1 MEVGLNVVAVF
12 ENGTIFDRKVLD
24 IDEKVYLTN
33 LVQMHTQA
41 MSLAVKIGYASK
53 DTITVLL
60 SKAHRDATALA
71 DSKDILTSDNVSK
84 LLAKADAQAHALKN
98 KAHIN

>member
-1 MEVGLNVVAVF
+1 MNVVAVF
-12 ENGTIFDRKVLD
+12 ENGILFDRKVLE
-24 IDEKVYLTN
+24 IDDKVYLAD
-33 LVQMHTQA
+33 LVRMHSEE
-41 MSLAVKIGYASK
+41 MNLAVKIGYASK
-53 DTITVLL
+53 DTITLLL

-71 DSKDILTSDNVSK
+71 DSKDIMTSDNVNK